1 MPDLRSGA
9 AVAASG
15 ALGALGGGAVGGT
28 TAVAIGAG
36 IGVLLGGVTAAAGVR
51 PVVVTSVATGAAV
64 GFVLGRGI
72 VRLLCA
78 PAGCPAVEWTAAVVT
93 SIGAFV
99 GVGLVV
105 ALAVRSF
112 EEYRQAS
119 DARRPPREGGGGP
132 DDDPGHQ

>member
-1 MPDLRSGA
+1 MPDLRSVA

-15 ALGALGGGAVGGT
+15 ALGALGGGAVGDT
-28 TAVAIGAG
+28 TAMAIGGG
-36 IGVLLGGVTAAAGVR
+36 IGVLLGGATAAAGVR
-51 PVVVTSVATGAAV
+51 PVVVTSVATGAAI

-93 SIGAFV
+93 SIGAFI

-112 EEYRQAS
+112 EEYREGS
-119 DARRPPREGGGGP
+119 DARRPPPEDGGDP
-132 DDDPGHQ
+132 DDAKGHP